1 MDKVTCIVVGAGPA
15 GSACALALAQKG
27 IETVLFERGR
37 VPGEKN
43 VSSFVLYT
51 AELKRLIPDFRKDLP
66 VERTVVRTD
75 QVLLEQHDAKALKS
89 YNYRWVDDPL
99 AFTAFRR
106 RFDAWFAKKA
116 VDAGVQLMSGM
127 KVTDLIKDGDR
138 VVGVSVGGEELYAD
152 VVVGADG
159 FHSIVGEKTGLVKSW
174 KPERCLLAVKE
185 VLDLPSHVINE
196 RFQLTDG
203 IACEQGI
210 YCYHINDLDV
220 FSATL
225 YTNMDSVSL
234 AVFARLDELQ
244 KKNIQLHGELDRLK
258 QHSYLDSLI
267 KGATLREYQA
277 HILADGGRVKPKSLY
292 GNGVLLCGEAGGITA
307 TETGMGVPTCIL
319 SGMMA
324 AETIEDAVKKQ
335 DFSRRSLKNYLK
347 YLDSTALLDMV
358 HKSRKESDY
367 YASAARSEG
376 PREMEAAAD
385 IYNQYWEKDV
395 TYLSKSS
402 FSIMVEFYLRIG
414 QYRVPGL
421 LRWPLTAL
429 VKLSRFPVRL
439 VEAIKKRLRKR
450 YYEWKNQPVNR

>member
-15 GSACALALAQKG
+15 GSACSYSLAKKG

-51 AELKRLIPDFRKDLP
+51 SELKRLIPDFRKDLP

-75 QVLLEQHDAKALKS
+75 QVQLAPNDAKALTS
-89 YNYRWVDDPL
+89 YNYGWVDDPL

-106 RFDAWFAKKA
+106 KFDAWFAKKA

-127 KVTDLIKDGDR
+127 KVDDLIKDGDQ
-138 VVGVSVGGEELYAD
+138 VVGVRVGKEELYAD

-159 FHSIVGEKTGLVKSW
+159 FHSVVGEKSGLVQAW
-174 KPERCLLAVKE
+174 QPEQCYLAVKE
-185 VLDLPSHVINE
+185 VLDLPSDVINE
-196 RFQLTDG
+196 RFQVTDG
-203 IACEQGI
+203 FACEQGI
-210 YCYHINDLDV
+210 YCYHMNDLDV

-225 YTNMDSVSL
+225 YTNVDSVSL

-244 KKNIQLHGELDRLK
+244 KKNIQLHEQLEFLK
-258 QHSYLDSLI
+258 QHSYLDNLI
-267 KGATLREYQA
+267 HGATLREYQA
-277 HILADGGRVKPKSLY
+277 HILPDGGRVAPDNLY

-307 TETGMGVPTCIL
+307 TETGMGIPTCLL

-324 AETIEDAVKKQ
+324 AETIGDAVKKK
-335 DFSRRSLKNYLK
+335 DFSKHSLKNYLK
-347 YLDSTALLDMV
+347 YLDATALFDMI

-376 PREMEAAAD
+376 SREMEAAAD
-385 IYNQYWEKDV
+385 IYNKYWEKDV
-395 TYLSKSS
+395 TYLSRSS
-402 FSIMVEFYLRIG
+402 FSPMVELYLRIG
-414 QYRVPGL
+414 QYRVPVL

-429 VKLSRFPVRL
+429 VKLSRLPAKLVRG
-439 VEAIKKRLRKR
+439 VKRSLRKR
-450 YYEWKNQPVNR
+450 YYEWKK